1 MNSST
6 SRGHSSRSVAGVS
19 PFAIRGK
26 SARKIR
32 KYLMS
37 WAGLSEF
44 MDLLGSQAL
53 ELARAFEVVVR
64 AAAEL
69 AERARRRGENARRLL
84 AVLTEHALDLE
95 RADLAPC
102 DRGRGVDQLALA
114 CQERLVGEALR
125 PRLPSAMRERIVGAG
140 RDLGP
145 AQRQA
150 LGAHEPVERAV
161 VDIVPGEDRR
171 DGDGVIAVVARD
183 RAALLRREL
192 AQRDGHSRLLKSREP
207 PGVAAGGGSNGR
219 FPVVVTGLVP
229 VTSARE
235 RWTRESGSPAQ
246 ARP

>member
-53 ELARAFEVVVR
+53 ELARAFEVV
-64 AAAEL
+64 
-69 AERARRRGENARRLL
+69 
-84 AVLTEHALDLE
+84 
-95 RADLAPC
+95 
-102 DRGRGVDQLALA
+102 
-114 CQERLVGEALR
+114 QERLVGEALR

-150 LGAHEPVERAV
+150 LGAREPVERAV
-161 VDIVPGEDRR
+161 VDVVPGEDRR

-207 PGVAAGGGSNGR
+207 PGVAAGGSNGR

>member
-53 ELARAFEVVVR
+53 ELAEAFEVVLR

-69 AERARRRGENARRLL
+69 AERARRRGENARGLL

-95 RADLAPC
+95 RADLAPR

-114 CQERLVGEALR
+114 RQERLVGETLR
-125 PRLPSAMRERIVGAG
+125 PRRAPSMRERIVGAG

-145 AQRQA
+145 AQRQV
-150 LGAHEPVERAV
+150 LGAHEPVEGAV
-161 VDIVPGEDRR
+161 VDVVPGEDRR
-171 DGDGVIAVVARD
+171 DGDRVVAVVARD

-192 AQRDGHSRLLKSREP
+192 TQRNGHARLLKAENR
-207 PGVAAGGGSNGR
+207 PGVAAGTVRTVGFRLSSPGSSR
-219 FPVVVTGLVP
+219 
-229 VTSARE
+229 
-235 RWTRESGSPAQ
+235 
-246 ARP
+246 